1 MNIAVIGANGNL
13 GKSVVELATKKGL
26 NVKAFDYV
34 GGDSIIQK
42 SLFDL
47 TKEDLK
53 DVDVVIS
60 AYGSG
65 LKSDPTLN
73 KKAFEKYIE
82 LLDHTSMY
90 LITIA
95 GAGSLY
101 CDNTHTLFEYQLDSH
116 PAKLKEIS
124 HQICLGVDQLQKHLD
139 FNWCVV
145 CPSRFFDLSGKL
157 SSSFTIGTNREII
170 YNEQGKSY
178 VSYLN
183 LAKAMVDEAISPYY
197 THKIITVASLQ
208 EGEYERI

>member
-13 GKSVVELATKKGL
+13 GKSVVEMAVKQGL

-73 KKAFEKYIE
+73 RKAFENI
-82 LLDHTSMY
+82 
-90 LITIA
+90 
-95 GAGSLY
+95 
-101 CDNTHTLFEYQLDSH
+101 
-116 PAKLKEIS
+116 
-124 HQICLGVDQLQKHLD
+124 
-139 FNWCVV
+139 
-145 CPSRFFDLSGKL
+145 
-157 SSSFTIGTNREII
+157 
-170 YNEQGKSY
+170 
-178 VSYLN
+178 LN
-183 LAKAMVDEAISPYY
+183 Y
-197 THKIITVASLQ
+197 
-208 EGEYERI
+208 

>member
-13 GKSVVELATKKGL
+13 GKSVVEMAVKQGL

-53 DVDVVIS
+53 NVDVVIS

-73 KKAFEKYIE
+73 RKAFEKYIE

-124 HQICLGVDQLQKHLD
+124 HQIC
-139 FNWCVV
+139 
-145 CPSRFFDLSGKL
+145 
-157 SSSFTIGTNREII
+157 
-170 YNEQGKSY
+170 
-178 VSYLN
+178 
-183 LAKAMVDEAISPYY
+183 
-197 THKIITVASLQ
+197 
-208 EGEYERI
+208 